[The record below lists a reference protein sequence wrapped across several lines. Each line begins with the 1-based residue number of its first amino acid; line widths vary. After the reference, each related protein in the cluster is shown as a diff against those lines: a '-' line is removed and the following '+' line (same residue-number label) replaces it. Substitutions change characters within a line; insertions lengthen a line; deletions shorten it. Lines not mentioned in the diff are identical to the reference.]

1 MNWGRGKGDE
11 GRVIPDRRGFLQDTV
26 GKLLHQI
33 VEHTEE
39 RVAPKRWFRPPGAV
53 DEVAFLSACTRC
65 GDCIDV
71 CPVHAILK
79 APANGSGLAAGTP
92 YIEPSVQACVVCED
106 MPCAHAC
113 ETGALTPSPW
123 SQVHMGVLELDPRRC
138 ITFQGA
144 ACGVCARACPVGEQA
159 LAMDDRGHP
168 VLKPEGCVGCGVC
181 VTACVTLPSS
191 LRLKL
196 R

>member
-1 MNWGRGKGDE
+1 MRSARE
-11 GRVIPDRRGFLQDTV
+11 ILVADRRGFLQETI
-26 GKLLHQI
+26 GRLLTE
-33 VEHTEE
+33 VAEHAES

-79 APANGSGLAAGTP
+79 APASGSGLAAGTP

-191 LRLKL
+191 LKL
-196 R
+196 RLV